1 MKKHWFKILI
11 SVTVVAIA
19 TAVGLAYAK
28 IGSRPDKLWLHR
40 CNSIEKW
47 HELSDTY
54 NHIEVDV
61 IFRENNNTFDVTH
74 DADTSFNLT
83 LEPYFKQMQSADSH
97 IWLDIKNLDKHNADE
112 AIDRLDSL
120 TKTYNIDKNRL
131 VTESGNIDALDS
143 LDDAGYY
150 TAYYVSNVK
159 PEKLTDKED
168 AELYANIET
177 ALSRHVA
184 DALSFPV
191 WWYDEMKENA

>member
-1 MKKHWFKILI
+1 M
-11 SVTVVAIA
+11 
-19 TAVGLAYAK
+19 
-28 IGSRPDKLWLHR
+28 HR

-47 HELSDTY
+47 DELSETY

-61 IFRENNNTFDVTH
+61 IFRENNTFDVTH

-83 LEPYFKQMQSADSH
+83 LELYFKQMQPSDSH

-112 AIDRLDSL
+112 ATDRLDSL

-159 PEKLTDKED
+159 PEKLTDEEE
-168 AELYANIET
+168 AELYASIET
-177 ALSRHVA
+177 ALSRQAA

-191 WWYDEMKENA
+191 WLYDKMKEFTSTTKDTIDFLV